1 MFFFLKLSYPI
12 YVYYSGGFQN
22 NAPPQQQHQQH
33 PPQPGFNPAAP
44 APSSM
49 PQPPVQA
56 GFNPAA
62 AQQQHPGSAGF
73 YPQGPGGGGPPKPP
87 SSSPNLGPMQP
98 PQMHQPPPQQQQPG
112 MMMQQQ
118 PGPPGVPQQQQHE
131 IFQENIDYS
140 IKVPERILRLTSQ
153 YIPSSAN
160 LGHGCKVPLGAI
172 IKPLA
177 GVTEDDEE
185 DVCVVQPGAAGIV
198 RCKRYVLCCLF
209 S

>member
-1 MFFFLKLSYPI
+1 
-12 YVYYSGGFQN
+12 
-22 NAPPQQQHQQH
+22 
-33 PPQPGFNPAAP
+33 
-44 APSSM
+44 M

-118 PGPPGVPQQQQHE
+118 PGPPGVPQQQQQHE